1 MWCPSATLAVWANAW
16 LAGTAAPDDV
26 LDALSAWAPKHLV
39 TAYDSEAAGRTGLP
53 WPDLNASGGVSLLQT
68 MRTAAGPGAGGPAMT
83 VALPVPGD
91 VRGLPP
97 GTQFQRDAITVG
109 EALIVTDPRTPKSSV
124 GLVPDFEF
132 DEAADDAEFDPDVSA
147 LSWTVYSAPG
157 TPPGPHIDLGEAE
170 YELRSAVRAAADA
183 LGALRAGAAGADVDD
198 PRGLVEQ
205 VLESTRGHRIPD
217 QAPSRAVRVLEN
229 AAHVDAIITVSSGLM
244 PIGLQSSSEVQIASD
259 ALRPLVNVVRA
270 ARMAALSAILH
281 AAWQR

>member
-26 LDALSAWAPKHLV
+26 LDALSLWAPKHLV
-39 TAYDSEAAGRTGLP
+39 TAYDSAAAGRTGLP
-53 WPDLNASGGVSLLQT
+53 WPELSDSGSALLLQT
-68 MRTAAGPGAGGPAMT
+68 IRTAAGRTPGGPAVT
-83 VALPVPGD
+83 VAMPVPGD

-97 GTQFQRDAITVG
+97 GTQFQRDAIAVG
-109 EALIVTDPRTPKSSV
+109 EALIVTDPHHASTAV
-124 GLVPDFEF
+124 GLVPDFEY
-132 DEAADDAEFDPDVSA
+132 DEADADEEYDPDVSA

-157 TPPGPHIDLGEAE
+157 TPPAPHIDLGEAE
-170 YELRSAVRAAADA
+170 FELRSAVRAAADA

-205 VLESTRGHRIPD
+205 VLESGRAHRLPD
-217 QAPSRAVRVLEN
+217 NVPTRAVRVLEN

-259 ALRPLVNVVRA
+259 ALRPLIGVVRA

-281 AAWQR
+281 AAWEH